1 MSGLAGWRRAAFGL
15 VLALTGACAVAQ
27 GASCPP
33 APVMPGPEQIQAAQ
47 RSARDHGFLWRI
59 SKDGRTSYLY
69 GTLHVG
75 KLDWAFPGPLLR
87 QALAGADALAVE
99 VDLTDPAVAQA
110 VAASAVPTNT
120 LPAALQQ
127 RLQRQIAAA
136 CLGEATLAALHPLMQ
151 AITLTVLAARWEGLD
166 AGYAQEIVLGL
177 AARARPMPIIS
188 LETAQAQL
196 ALLLPEDA
204 TEQLHLLEQM
214 LDQLEQGR
222 VRPVMR
228 RLAAVWAEGRIG
240 ELEDYAQWCDCADT
254 PQDRAFL
261 ARLNDARNAPMAER
275 IDALHRG
282 GQRLLVAVGAL
293 HMTGEQGLPRLLAAR
308 GYRVERLRPP
318 ASR

>member
-1 MSGLAGWRRAAFGL
+1 MNTYAGWRRAALGL
-15 VLALTGACAVAQ
+15 VLALTGACASAQ

-33 APVMPGPEQIQAAQ
+33 VPVMPGPEQIQAAQ
-47 RSARDHGFLWRI
+47 RGARDHGFLWRI

-87 QALAGADALAVE
+87 QALARADALAVE

-110 VAASAVPTNT
+110 MAATAAQKNA

-177 AARARPMPIIS
+177 AARAKPMPIVS

-196 ALLLPEDA
+196 ALLLPDDA

-214 LDQLEQGR
+214 LEQLEQGR

-254 PQDRAFL
+254 PQDRAFF

-275 IDALHRG
+275 IDALHREG
-282 GQRLLVAVGAL
+282 RRLLVAVGAL

-318 ASR
+318 ASP

>member
-1 MSGLAGWRRAAFGL
+1 MNSHAGWRRAALGL
-15 VLALTGACAVAQ
+15 VLALGVAGAIAQ

-33 APVMPGPEQIQAAQ
+33 APVMPAPEQIQAAQ

-87 QALAGADALAVE
+87 QALARADALAVE

-110 VAASAVPTNT
+110 VAATAAQANA
-120 LPAALQQ
+120 LPAALQL

-177 AARARPMPIIS
+177 AARAKPMPIIA

-196 ALLLPEDA
+196 ALLLPDDA

-261 ARLNDARNAPMAER
+261 ARLNDARNVPMAER
-275 IDALHRG
+275 IDALHRA

-293 HMTGEQGLPRLLAAR
+293 HMTGAQGLPRLLAAR

-318 ASR
+318 ASP

>member
-1 MSGLAGWRRAAFGL
+1 MKRTTWRSVALGLLLALAGLRA
-15 VLALTGACAVAQ
+15 TAQ
-27 GASCPP
+27 ATSCPP
-33 APVMPGPEQIQAAQ
+33 APVIPGAQQIQAAQ

-59 SKDGRTSYLY
+59 SKDGRTSHLY

-87 QALAGADALAVE
+87 EALAQADALAVE

-110 VAASAVPTNT
+110 MVASAAQR
-120 LPAALQQ
+120 AALPNALQL
-127 RLQRQIAAA
+127 RLRRQIAAA
-136 CLGEATLAALHPLMQ
+136 CLDEATLAALHPLMQ

-177 AARARPMPIIS
+177 AARAKPMPIIA

-196 ALLLPEDA
+196 ALLVPDDEA
-204 TEQLHLLEQM
+204 QQQRLLDQM
-214 LDQLEQGR
+214 LEQLEQGR

-254 PQDRAFL
+254 AQDRAFL
-261 ARLNDARNAPMAER
+261 AQLNDARNLPMAER
-275 IDALHRG
+275 IDALHQDGR
-282 GQRLLVAVGAL
+282 RLLVAVGAL

-318 ASR
+318 APP